1 MPRKQDEQ
9 QMNGAVSIGSVELC
23 DGFTRYIFTKQ
34 KRMEPT
40 MLILL
45 LAASMMTAMLVATA
59 VMLHANSAQTSETVS
74 HF

>member
-9 QMNGAVSIGSVELC
+9 QMNSEVSVGSVELC
-23 DGFTRYIFTKQ
+23 DDFTRYIFRKP
-34 KRMEPT
+34 KRMEPA

-59 VMLHANSAQTSETVS
+59 VMLHANSAQTSEAAS

>member
-1 MPRKQDEQ
+1 
-9 QMNGAVSIGSVELC
+9 
-23 DGFTRYIFTKQ
+23 
-34 KRMEPT
+34 

-59 VMLHANSAQTSETVS
+59 IMLHSSETHANAETAS